1 MSGNKRAEVPWVN
14 SGTILDHDI
23 GGKGH
28 AAIYRGASESIGGGQ
43 TLRVVSDEPQDTD
56 GKGTP
61 LGISLEIGDMSWEE
75 EKDSKRVMSCGDA
88 RDHGLRPYEAYVLSE
103 QLKGPVQK

>member
-1 MSGNKRAEVPWVN
+1 MVN

-28 AAIYRGASESIGGGQ
+28 AAVYRSASESIGGGQ
-43 TLRVVSDEPQDTD
+43 TPRAASDEPRDTD

-75 EKDSKRVMSCGDA
+75 GKGLEKGNELW
-88 RDHGLRPYEAYVLSE
+88 GRPR
-103 QLKGPVQK
+103 